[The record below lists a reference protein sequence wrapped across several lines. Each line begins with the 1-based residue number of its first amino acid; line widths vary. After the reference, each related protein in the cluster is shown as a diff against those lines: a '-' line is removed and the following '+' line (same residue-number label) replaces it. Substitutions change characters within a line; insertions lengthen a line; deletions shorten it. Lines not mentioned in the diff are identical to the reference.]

1 MARRVTPGIPLTTA
15 LLVALGLLPT
25 PSGAQDL
32 EGCVR
37 GVATSG
43 QVDSVAVAFTRF
55 DPRTSERH
63 EDLEATGPLFL
74 VDFIGDVNCESA
86 GRLAVLF
93 PHGHQV
99 MASQQALTAT
109 GAVPQPG
116 NAAPARAELA
126 DMGIEVEYYPR
137 HDIIFVTGVVPLE
150 TGAVRTAYHQVSL
163 ERFPEDQMTI
173 YLRKVAEKLLRVI
186 YEQKGMTLEI
196 PDRTVRW
203 AVTPFENLTGDSG
216 NELYVKSVPI
226 LLRKRLLEESAG
238 DFDFPLDTEE
248 DSFVGAIGE
257 SGLIT
262 DPAELATRPP
272 FQSVGAI
279 LTGSLHTIGNEL
291 YLEYCVVSVSRRRC
305 VLEGDVPA
313 PGGFT
318 SAVFETVVDKIV
330 NEWSFGEL
338 RSRLE
343 SES

>member
-1 MARRVTPGIPLTTA
+1 MDSRVRLGIPLATA
-15 LLVALGLLPT
+15 VLTALGLVPA
-25 PSGAQDL
+25 PSDAQDL

-37 GVATSG
+37 GVATAG

-55 DPRTSERH
+55 GPRTNERV
-63 EDLEATGPLFL
+63 EDLEAAGPLFL

-99 MASQQALTAT
+99 MASQQQLTAA
-109 GAVPQPG
+109 GSVPQPG
-116 NAAPARAELA
+116 NPTPARAVLA
-126 DMGIEVEYYPR
+126 DMGIEVEYHPLS
-137 HDIIFVTGVVPLE
+137 DIIFVTGIVPLE
-150 TGAVRTAYHQVSL
+150 TGAVRTAYHRVSL
-163 ERFPEDQMTI
+163 DRFPPDQMTI

-216 NELYVKSVPI
+216 NEIYVKSVPT

-238 DFDFPLDTEE
+238 DFEFPLDTEE
-248 DSFVGAIGE
+248 ESFVGAIGE
-257 SGLIT
+257 NGLIT
-262 DPAELATRPP
+262 DPAELAIRPP

-279 LTGSLHTIGNEL
+279 LTGNLHSIGSEL
-291 YLEYCVVSVSRRRC
+291 YLEYCVVSVARRRC

-313 PGGFT
+313 GGGFT
-318 SAVFETVVDKIV
+318 SDVFEAVVDEIV

-343 SES
+343 NES